1 MSLLLLIIPGTTI
14 SLMSLFPLYDQR
26 TPSLS
31 YKTIQRSSF
40 ISLVQA
46 ICPLQKQHHKVLGA
60 TSFVDR
66 THPQFAL
73 NAITQLRFT
82 QKGNLHK
89 ASVTDSATVSVFTEP
104 PTKTSEALT
113 LLKFPKEA
121 GNCVRLSRGICT
133 SGSA

>member
-1 MSLLLLIIPGTTI
+1 MKGCCYFLIKPYNGLL
-14 SLMSLFPLYDQR
+14 
-26 TPSLS
+26 
-31 YKTIQRSSF
+31 
-40 ISLVQA
+40 SLVQA

-66 THPQFAL
+66 AHPQFAL

-133 SGSA
+133 SGSEQCENIYFNKHLKSSFTFTTV